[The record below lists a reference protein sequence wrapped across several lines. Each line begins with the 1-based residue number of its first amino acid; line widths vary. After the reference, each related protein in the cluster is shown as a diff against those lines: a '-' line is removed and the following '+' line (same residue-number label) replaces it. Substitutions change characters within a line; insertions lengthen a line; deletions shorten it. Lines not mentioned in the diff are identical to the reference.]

1 MRDTRNYPG
10 GAGRPRVL
18 AGAARRLVAA
28 APVAAAA
35 VLAAAV
41 LIAGCGT
48 LAPSAQ
54 GSTEFGP
61 NQAAASAAPAAP
73 ATPAAT
79 PRTAPDQTTACRPRH
94 YAAPAGPAALPDGYH
109 SSAHPAADLCAA
121 LAAARKE
128 HQEVLLDFGANWCVD
143 CNFLLTMFR
152 SPQVEPLLQRDYRIV
167 PVDVGQWNLNL
178 GFAARYV
185 TLSTSGIP
193 ALVVLTSAGKVRVT
207 TDDGKFEDAH
217 TMDARQVT
225 AFLSRWAAVRR

>member
-1 MRDTRNYPG
+1 MRDTGNYSG
-10 GAGRPRVL
+10 GAGRRRVL
-18 AGAARRLVAA
+18 AGAAA
-28 APVAAAA
+28 APVVAAA
-35 VLAAAV
+35 VLAAVV

-48 LAPSAQ
+48 LAPSGQ

-61 NQAAASAAPAAP
+61 NQAAASATPAAP
-73 ATPAAT
+73 AASPS
-79 PRTAPDQTTACRPRH
+79 TAPDQTTVCRPRH

-109 SSAHPAADLCAA
+109 SSGRPAADLCAA

-152 SPQVEPLLQRDYRIV
+152 SPQVEPLLERDYRVV
-167 PVDVGQWNLNL
+167 PVDVGRWNLNL

-193 ALVVLTSAGKVRVT
+193 ALVVLTSAGKVRVN
-207 TDDGKFEDAH
+207 TDDGKFEEAH
-217 TMDARQVT
+217 TMHARQVT
-225 AFLSRWAAVRR
+225 AFLSRWALARR